1 MIEIFLFLIVFYCL
15 FFIGFTYKNI
25 FNKKL
30 NIEINEILMGFI
42 LFVLSGSIFSFF
54 TSTLFDNSESWKL
67 SLALLMIFSI
77 IFIIKN
83 SFYRL
88 FFKRFLSTNTL
99 IFSVIFIFIAVLRMS
114 NSDILHTEKIMEF
127 MILSSTMSSSS
138 IIAEDLWFYNN
149 SISYYSF
156 GYFIY
161 SSIPSVI
168 NLDSAYAYNLILPS
182 VISLTYLSLI
192 NLLKFISHVKKSF
205 IILLLFIYIIFLG
218 PLATILELFSHLG
231 LGSDYFYR
239 LIDIEG
245 ITKKESSEL
254 FWPKDNWWWF
264 SISRIISFNKPDIFY
279 SDYTIN
285 EFPSFSIILGD
296 IHPHVLVL
304 PFVILCFSF
313 IFFVFKNQRFS
324 LINIFWINIT
334 FIFTVLINPWYSV
347 VILWYL
353 FSNIIFLYKYLK
365 KKEKKIIII
374 FLIILFVELILF
386 VIIFNPGNQLVFP
399 YISNVKIISRFHHLF
414 LYWGFSFITISISIS
429 YLIYK
434 NKIYFELLRYFLAT
448 FAILL
453 SIPLVLSDI
462 YLNLELFFNL
472 LLNNFFFAFLISASI
487 ILLKNSN
494 IEKSIL
500 ILLFSSLIT
509 IIGSE
514 YIFVVDHFNNR
525 MNTVFKFYFIN
536 YLILNLISLYFIFLF
551 INSFTF
557 SKRFILV
564 SLIFILF
571 IPSLW
576 WSVSAI
582 KTRSA
587 DNIGSFGL
595 NGLDYLR
602 EDEIEA
608 IQFIKSNT
616 NKSDIVLEGVGKSY
630 TKSNILSSYTGR
642 STLLGWVNHQ
652 LQWRSETSEIIEL
665 DNAIEEF
672 YKNPQT
678 SNLILNKYKVEYI
691 VLSTYEKKRY
701 DLNNDDQFRSFK
713 LVFENDYYKIFKV
726 ND

>member
-1 MIEIFLFLIVFYCL
+1 MIEIFLFLVVFYGL
-15 FFIGFTYKNI
+15 FSIGFTYNNI
-25 FNKKL
+25 LNKKL
-30 NIEINEILMGFI
+30 YIGINEILIGFI
-42 LFVLSGSIFSFF
+42 LFAISGTIFSFL
-54 TSTLFDNSESWKL
+54 TSNILDNSESWKI
-67 SLALLMIFSI
+67 SFGLLIIFSI

-83 SFYRL
+83 SSYIL
-88 FFKRFLSTNTL
+88 FFKRFLTTNNL
-99 IFSVIFIFIAVLRMS
+99 IFSMIFIFVAVLRMS

-127 MILSSTMSSSS
+127 MMFSSTMSSSS
-138 IIAEDLWFYNN
+138 IISEDLWFYNN

-161 SSIPSVI
+161 SSIPSI
-168 NLDSAYAYNLILPS
+168 FNLDSAYAYNLVLPS

-192 NLLKFISHVKKSF
+192 NLLEFVSHIKKS
-205 IILLLFIYIIFLG
+205 IIFLILFIYMIFLG
-218 PLATILELFSHLG
+218 PLATIVELVNHLG
-231 LGSDYFYR
+231 LGSDYFYKF
-239 LIDIEG
+239 IDIEG
-245 ITKKESSEL
+245 ITKKESIEL
-254 FWPKDNWWWF
+254 FWPNDNWWWF

-296 IHPHVLVL
+296 IHPHILVL

-313 IFFVFKNQRFS
+313 IFFLFKNQSFNR
-324 LINIFWINIT
+324 INIFWINIT
-334 FIFTVLINPWYSV
+334 FIFSVLINPWYSV

-353 FSNIIFLYKYLK
+353 FSNIIFLYKTFD
-365 KKEKKIIII
+365 KKEKKIIINI
-374 FLIILFVELILF
+374 IIILIIELILF
-386 VIIFNPGNQLVFP
+386 VILFNPGNQLVFP

-414 LYWGFSFITISISIS
+414 LYWGFSFLTISISIS
-429 YLIYK
+429 YIIYK
-434 NKIYFELLRYFLAT
+434 NKIYFELLRYFLVT
-448 FAILL
+448 LAILL
-453 SIPLVLSDI
+453 SIPLFFSDI
-462 YLNLELFFNL
+462 YLNLELFINL

-487 ILLKNSN
+487 ILIKNSQ

-509 IIGSE
+509 IVGSE
-514 YIFVVDHFNNR
+514 YIYVVDHFNNR

-551 INSFTF
+551 INSFTI
-557 SKRFILV
+557 SKRLILV

-582 KTRSA
+582 KTRSS

-595 NGLDYLR
+595 NGLDYLS
-602 EDEIEA
+602 EDDIEA
-608 IQFIKSNT
+608 IQFIKNNT
-616 NKSDIVLEGVGKSY
+616 NKNDIVLEGVGKSY

-652 LQWRSETSEIIEL
+652 LQWRSETSEIIAL

-701 DLNNDDQFRSFK
+701 DLNNDDQFRSFE
-713 LVFENDYYKIFKV
+713 LIFENDYYKIFKV

>member
-15 FFIGFTYKNI
+15 FFIGFTYNNI

-42 LFVLSGSIFSFF
+42 LFGLSGSIFSFF
-54 TSTLFDNSESWKL
+54 TSTLFDNSESWKI

-168 NLDSAYAYNLILPS
+168 NLDSAYAYNLVLPS

-192 NLLKFISHVKKSF
+192 NLLKFVSHVKKSF
-205 IILLLFIYIIFLG
+205 IILLLFIYMIFLG
-218 PLATILELFSHLG
+218 PLATILEVLSHLG

-296 IHPHVLVL
+296 IHPHLLVL

-462 YLNLELFFNL
+462 YLNLELFYNL

>member
-1 MIEIFLFLIVFYCL
+1 M
-15 FFIGFTYKNI
+15 
-25 FNKKL
+25 
-30 NIEINEILMGFI
+30 
-42 LFVLSGSIFSFF
+42 
-54 TSTLFDNSESWKL
+54 
-67 SLALLMIFSI
+67 
-77 IFIIKN
+77 
-83 SFYRL
+83 
-88 FFKRFLSTNTL
+88 
-99 IFSVIFIFIAVLRMS
+99 
-114 NSDILHTEKIMEF
+114 H
-127 MILSSTMSSSS
+127 
-138 IIAEDLWFYNN
+138 
-149 SISYYSF
+149 
-156 GYFIY
+156 
-161 SSIPSVI
+161 
-168 NLDSAYAYNLILPS
+168 
-182 VISLTYLSLI
+182 
-192 NLLKFISHVKKSF
+192 
-205 IILLLFIYIIFLG
+205 
-218 PLATILELFSHLG
+218 
-231 LGSDYFYR
+231 
-239 LIDIEG
+239 
-245 ITKKESSEL
+245 
-254 FWPKDNWWWF
+254 
-264 SISRIISFNKPDIFY
+264 
-279 SDYTIN
+279 
-285 EFPSFSIILGD
+285 
-296 IHPHVLVL
+296 
-304 PFVILCFSF
+304 
-313 IFFVFKNQRFS
+313 
-324 LINIFWINIT
+324 
-334 FIFTVLINPWYSV
+334 
-347 VILWYL
+347 
-353 FSNIIFLYKYLK
+353 
-365 KKEKKIIII
+365 
-374 FLIILFVELILF
+374 ELILF

-494 IEKSIL
+494 IEKSVL

-514 YIFVVDHFNNR
+514 YIFVVVHFNNR

>member
-15 FFIGFTYKNI
+15 FFIGFTYNNI

-42 LFVLSGSIFSFF
+42 LFGLSGSIFSFF
-54 TSTLFDNSESWKL
+54 TSTLFDNSESWKI

-168 NLDSAYAYNLILPS
+168 NLDSAYAYNLVLPS

-192 NLLKFISHVKKSF
+192 NLLKFVSHVKKSF
-205 IILLLFIYIIFLG
+205 IILLLFIYMIFLG
-218 PLATILELFSHLG
+218 PLATILEVLSHLG

-296 IHPHVLVL
+296 IHPHLLVL

-616 NKSDIVLEGVGKSY
+616 NKSDIILEGVGKSY

-642 STLLGWVNHQ
+642 STLLG
-652 LQWRSETSEIIEL
+652 
-665 DNAIEEF
+665 
-672 YKNPQT
+672 
-678 SNLILNKYKVEYI
+678 
-691 VLSTYEKKRY
+691 
-701 DLNNDDQFRSFK
+701 
-713 LVFENDYYKIFKV
+713 
-726 ND
+726 

>member
-15 FFIGFTYKNI
+15 FFIGFTYNNI

-42 LFVLSGSIFSFF
+42 LFGLSGSIFSFF
-54 TSTLFDNSESWKL
+54 TSTLFDNSESWKI

-168 NLDSAYAYNLILPS
+168 NLDSAYAYNLVLPS

-192 NLLKFISHVKKSF
+192 NLLKFVSHVKKSF
-205 IILLLFIYIIFLG
+205 IILLLFIYMIFLG
-218 PLATILELFSHLG
+218 PLATILEVLSHLG

-296 IHPHVLVL
+296 IHPHLLVL

-557 SKRFILV
+557 SKRFILI

>member
-42 LFVLSGSIFSFF
+42 LFGLSGSIFSFF
-54 TSTLFDNSESWKL
+54 TSTLFDNSESWKI

-83 SFYRL
+83 SFYKL
-88 FFKRFLSTNTL
+88 FFKRLLSTNTL

-168 NLDSAYAYNLILPS
+168 NLDSAYAYNLVLPS

-192 NLLKFISHVKKSF
+192 NLLKFVSHVKKSF
-205 IILLLFIYIIFLG
+205 IILLLFIYMIFLG
-218 PLATILELFSHLG
+218 PLATILELLSHLG

-324 LINIFWINIT
+324 FINIFWINIT

-509 IIGSE
+509 ILGSE

-608 IQFIKSNT
+608 IQFIKNNT